1 MFSKFIEWS
10 EGNVTRGRKVVLFST
25 VFVYLLVVLLL
36 FISGLIWP
44 TIITPAITNIFMIV
58 TGLMASIYAFY
69 TSTSS
74 DKSSKLADKAA
85 DIMMSK
91 LDKLNIKDR

>member
-1 MFSKFIEWS
+1 MIKNFIEWT
-10 EGNVTRGRKVVLFST
+10 EGNISRGRKIVLFST
-25 VFVYLLVVLLL
+25 VFVYLFIVVIL

-44 TIITPAITNIFMIV
+44 TIITTSITNIFGIV

-74 DKSSKLADKAA
+74 DKSSKLADKAT
-85 DIMMSK
+85 
-91 LDKLNIKDR
+91 NYIKEK